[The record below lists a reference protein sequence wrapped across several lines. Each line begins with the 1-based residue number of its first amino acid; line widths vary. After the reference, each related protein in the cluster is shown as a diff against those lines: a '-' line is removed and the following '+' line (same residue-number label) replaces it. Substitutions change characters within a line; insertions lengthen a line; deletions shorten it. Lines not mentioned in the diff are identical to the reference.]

1 MRRLL
6 ARYLLPQWPR
16 VTLLGVLSTAGIGL
30 DVLNPQVMR
39 RFVDGALAA
48 QALPSLLNL
57 GALYLGIAI
66 TSQLVSVAEACV
78 AEVAAWTATNRIRAD
93 LTAHLLRLDLAF
105 FHEHPPGELIDR
117 VDGDVSRLAS
127 FLSDMAVIVIGN
139 VLLVAGIVIAL
150 FLQDWLAGLAFA
162 LFCLVTMLWLRPL
175 VGRALPRLT
184 ARRQTEADLLGFLE
198 ERLGATEDLR
208 ANGAV
213 AYALTGLHERQRVQ
227 FGAARRAARVTI
239 LWPASVQGLMG
250 LGLALALALG
260 AFLYTNHRTT
270 LGGALVLV
278 SYMQMLRA
286 PLMGITAQ
294 FQEFEE
300 AVTCVR
306 RIAALFEER
315 SAITDGAGDLLGTA
329 LSVEFADVSFAYG
342 DAEEVLRSLS
352 FRLEPGERLGVVGL
366 TGSGK
371 TTLTRLLFRFYDP
384 TRGCVRLGGTDLGSL
399 RLNALRRR
407 IGLVT
412 QDVQVFHATVR
423 DNVTFFNSSIPDQ
436 RILDALR
443 DLSLSAWLESLP
455 DGLDTVIGTG
465 GRGLSA
471 GEAQL
476 LAFTRV
482 FLRDPGLVVLD
493 EATSR
498 LDPLTEGLVEA
509 TTERLLAG
517 RTAVIIAHRLQTM
530 SRVDRVLIMA
540 EGRALE
546 FGARTDLEA
555 DPASELRRLL
565 AAGEVLT

>member
-6 ARYLLPQWPR
+6 ASYLLPQWPR
-16 VTLLGVLSTAGIGL
+16 MTLLGVLSTAGFGL

-48 QALPSLLNL
+48 DALPSLLKL
-57 GALYLGIAI
+57 GGLYLGIALA
-66 TSQLVSVAEACV
+66 SQLVSVVEAYV
-78 AEVAAWTATNRIRAD
+78 AEVAAWTATNELRAD
-93 LTAHLLRLDLAF
+93 LTLHLLGLDLAF
-105 FHEHPPGELIDR
+105 FHRHPPGELIDR

-139 VLLVAGIVIAL
+139 VLLVAGIVVAL
-150 FLQDWLAGLAFA
+150 CLQDWLAGVAFA
-162 LFCLVTMLWLRPL
+162 LFCLVAILWLRPL
-175 VGRALPRLT
+175 VGRAVPRLT
-184 ARRQTEADLLGFLE
+184 ARRQAEADLLGFLE

-208 ANGAV
+208 ANGA
-213 AYALTGLHERQRVQ
+213 APYAMTGLHERQRVQ
-227 FGAARRAARVTI
+227 FRVARAAARITI

-250 LGLALALALG
+250 FGLAMALGLG
-260 AFLYTNHRTT
+260 AFLYINHRTT

-278 SYMQMLRA
+278 AYMQMLRS

-300 AVTCVR
+300 ALTCIR
-306 RIAALFEER
+306 RIAALLEER
-315 SAITDGAGDLLGTA
+315 SATVDGAGDLPMA
-329 LSVEFADVSFAYG
+329 APSVEFADVSFAYG
-342 DAEEVLRSLS
+342 DGEDALRSLS
-352 FRLEPGERLGVVGL
+352 FRLQPGERLGVVGR

-384 TRGCVRLGGTDLGSL
+384 TRGCVRLAGAGLRSL
-399 RLNALRRR
+399 RLDALRRR
-407 IGLVT
+407 VGLVT

-423 DNVTFFNSSIPDQ
+423 DNVTFFDSSVPDQ
-436 RILDALR
+436 RILNALR
-443 DLSLSAWLESLP
+443 DLGLRAWLESLP
-455 DGLDTVIGTG
+455 DGLDTLIGAG

-498 LDPLTEGLVEA
+498 LDPLTEGLVEK

-517 RTAVIIAHRLQTM
+517 RTAVIIAHRLRTV
-530 SRVDRVLIMA
+530 SKVDRVLVMG

-546 FGARTDLEA
+546 FGARTELEA
-555 DPASELRRLL
+555 DPASELWRLL
-565 AAGEVLT
+565 AAGEGLT